1 MPDFSKEL
9 VSKKLP
15 TFQEFKEGGS
25 SAVQY
30 IFVLLFIAYF
40 FYKEYISSSDCGEK
54 IAVLERVVEDK
65 NKDIEKLNARVAT
78 LETALFVNQG
88 ILKQVEEQVSPGNTV
103 GGSK

>member
-1 MPDFSKEL
+1 MADFSKDL
-9 VSKKLP
+9 VAKKLP

-54 IAVLERVVEDK
+54 IAVLEKVVVDK
-65 NKDIEKLNARVAT
+65 NRDIEKLNDRVAT

-88 ILKQVEEQVSPGNTV
+88 ILKQVEDQVSPGITE
-103 GGSK
+103 GGSN